1 MKGNVLNVN
10 TRINRNV
17 AKIAAAAAAIIILA
31 NPAGAQTRHKKVK
44 KAHVDSTKAAVLNV
58 VSKFEAAY
66 KVKDKKTMI
75 FALMVPTKEA
85 EALEKRYQ
93 WFRGYGPT
101 DMPGSRHP
109 PILFETSKGSF
120 VPSSYYVTTVTPD
133 EPNTWKVNIHEH
145 GTYHDE
151 DGRYDVQRLRQMT
164 VMKYNGKYYVSDYVM
179 MDNPTDYGFYV
190 DDISD
195 KMIHLQ

>member
-1 MKGNVLNVN
+1 MN

-17 AKIAAAAAAIIILA
+17 ANIAAAVTAILLLT
-31 NPAGAQTRHKKVK
+31 NPAVAQKRHIKVK
-44 KAHVDSTKAAVLNV
+44 KAPVNNTKAAVLNV
-58 VSKFEAAY
+58 VSQFEAAY
-66 KVKDKKTMI
+66 KAKDKKTII
-75 FALMVPTKEA
+75 FKLMVPSKEA
-85 EALEKRYQ
+85 ETLEKRYQ

-101 DMPGSRHP
+101 DMPGSKHP

-145 GTYHDE
+145 GTYRDE
-151 DGRYDVQRLRQMT
+151 DGRWDVQRLRQMT
-164 VMKYNGKYYVSDYVM
+164 VIKYNGKYYVSDYVM

-195 KMIHLQ
+195 KMSKL